1 MALDNEEILK
11 LLKQKGPLVP
21 NEIKKI
27 LGGDTILFG
36 AMLSELSSR
45 GFIKISN
52 LKMGSS
58 PFYYLPGQETMLEK
72 LTQYLNPKDQKTVAF
87 LKEHKVVQDKRLELF
102 QRVSLRQIKDFA
114 LPLNYQTKQG
124 VVLFWRY
131 YLISETKALQII
143 TDALHPKPK
152 EAPQVEVVQEKKA
165 QKEIPKQEVHNEPE
179 QVKKVEESKAVIK
192 KAHQVVKA
200 RTTKPSLQKK
210 QDTDSSQ
217 QHLVI
222 KPELERTAFYER
234 IITYFKDSEISLL
247 TEEQI
252 SKDREYD
259 FVIQVPSG
267 VGSLKMLCRARNKKK
282 LNEGDVAPALL
293 RAKTKDLPCLF
304 LTTGV
309 FTKKSL
315 ELIHKEYP
323 GLIIKKI

>member
-21 NEIKKI
+21 NEIKKV
-27 LGGDTILFG
+27 LGGDTMISG

-58 PFYYLPGQETMLEK
+58 PFYYLPGQEVMLEK
-72 LTQYLNPKDQKTVAF
+72 LTQYLNPKDQKTVTF

-114 LPLNYQTKQG
+114 LPLNYQTQQG
-124 VVLFWRY
+124 VILFWRY
-131 YLISETKALQII
+131 YLISETEALQII
-143 TDALHPKPK
+143 NDALNSKPK
-152 EAPQVEVVQEKKA
+152 EVPQAEVVHKKT
-165 QKEIPKQEVHNEPE
+165 IPKQEAKVEL
-179 QVKKVEESKAVIK
+179 VKKQKAEGTKLIPK
-192 KAHQVVKA
+192 ETPKLAKPKA
-200 RTTKPSLQKK
+200 TKSSPQKK
-210 QDTDSSQ
+210 QDTHSLQ
-217 QHLVI
+217 QHLAI
-222 KPELERTAFYER
+222 KPELEQTAFYER
-234 IITYFKDSEISLL
+234 IINYFKNSEISLL

-252 SKDREYD
+252 SKDREYE
-259 FVIQVPSG
+259 FTIQVPSG
-267 VGSLKMLCRARNKKK
+267 VGSLKMFCRARNKKK

-304 LTTGV
+304 LTHGE

-315 ELIHKEYP
+315 NLIHKEYP
-323 GLIIKKI
+323 GVIIKKI